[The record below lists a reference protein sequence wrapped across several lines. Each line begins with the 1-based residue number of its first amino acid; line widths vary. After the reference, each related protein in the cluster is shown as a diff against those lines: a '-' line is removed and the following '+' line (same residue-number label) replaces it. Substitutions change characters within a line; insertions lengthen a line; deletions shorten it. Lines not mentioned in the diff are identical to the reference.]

1 MVAGRSVPEEPWLEH
16 FQRMD
21 QGSVDLLA
29 AVEALLEGRPA
40 EEEVQEQ
47 QKVTG
52 SSGHLAH
59 RRHHRT
65 NQSRT
70 CSV

>member
-1 MVAGRSVPEEPWLEH
+1 MVALRSVPAEPWLEH
-16 FQRMD
+16 FQLMD
-21 QGSVDLLA
+21 PGSEDLLA
-29 AVEALLEGRPA
+29 AVEALLEDRPA

-47 QKVTG
+47 QEVTG
-52 SSGHLAH
+52 SSGYLAH

-65 NQSRT
+65 NQNRT